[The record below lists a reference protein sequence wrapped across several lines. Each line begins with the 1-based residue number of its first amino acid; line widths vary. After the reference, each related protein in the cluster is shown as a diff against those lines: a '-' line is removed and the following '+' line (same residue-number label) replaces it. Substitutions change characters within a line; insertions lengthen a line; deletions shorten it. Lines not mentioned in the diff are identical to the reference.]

1 MSQRFKRSKKESKKL
16 SIKEYNKRYA
26 KRMKEL
32 MPDQFTEEPTS
43 LEEKIDKE
51 LAKVKEE
58 QSKPD
63 VHQLRPYYLGKQ
75 RALEWILEQLRKD
88 DSA

>member
-1 MSQRFKRSKKESKKL
+1 MRQRLKRQSKEPKKI
-16 SIKEYNKRYA
+16 SIEEHNKRYT

-51 LAKVKEE
+51 INLANEE
-58 QSKPD
+58 FN
-63 VHQLRPYYLGKQ
+63 RPSTSIMRQYWLGKR
-75 RALEWILEQLRKD
+75 RALEWVKRELNNGK
-88 DSA
+88 

>member
-16 SIKEYNKRYA
+16 SIKEYNKRYT

-75 RALEWILEQLRKD
+75 RALEWVKRELNNGE
-88 DSA
+88 